1 VPSYIRTCLGD
12 KRREKTKVER
22 TIDGTTEISGSAQ
35 MPRDGKVVCCIMPAE
50 DHGKMTSSAEISAG
64 WLESVRSGA
73 VSGWAVANSQ
83 PQHATVE
90 IYLDDMEIGECL
102 ADRERPDVLAN
113 HPNFGLETGFQCK
126 CDLSIAGY
134 SSRVSAKIKET
145 SYVLK
150 GSGRFVLPAVGPK
163 LFFLHIPKTAGTTIN
178 YIASQLWLRTRD
190 HVENSDWRHTPTF
203 EWFNFLSGHLCAE
216 RAIQSYRNSGFSFFT
231 MFRDPVSQFYSHVR
245 WLQHYAEYPPEHAR
259 KLIAPLNYQLAMEL
273 ASAGT
278 GRNNQVACLT
288 SLLDNQVLGP

>member
-1 VPSYIRTCLGD
+1 MRFKHSRIFIAGFCENQGDLICIEGKWAIRT
-12 KRREKTKVER
+12 
-22 TIDGTTEISGSAQ
+22 
-35 MPRDGKVVCCIMPAE
+35 PRC
-50 DHGKMTSSAEISAG
+50 
-64 WLESVRSGA
+64 
-73 VSGWAVANSQ
+73 
-83 PQHATVE
+83 
-90 IYLDDMEIGECL
+90 
-102 ADRERPDVLAN
+102 
-113 HPNFGLETGFQCK
+113 
-126 CDLSIAGY
+126 
-134 SSRVSAKIKET
+134 
-145 SYVLK
+145 
-150 GSGRFVLPAVGPK
+150 PAVGPK

-288 SLLDNQVLGP
+288 SLLDNQVLGPVVRALFDNCQTRYMTPVGINLQVSRDDLEKAKQIAASLDGIGIQSHFDDSLSRLCAITGLNWSRYAGTRQNETPNRETDQDDVFGREACEAMIWADLELYEAALDLFRSRRGK